1 MSKIST
7 YLWPGKVHL
16 GFGSANLAAQEV
28 SLLGEKSVFVLVD
41 PGVRQAGLLDRVL
54 ESLQAS
60 DIQVTVY
67 DQVVPN
73 PDMASVHA
81 AADALRDAHS
91 DVLIGMGGGSALD
104 TAKAV
109 MLLVGGPSS
118 ATIDEYSTA
127 LGDEKR
133 PYPAPQDMLPYIA
146 IPTTAGT
153 GAEVT
158 PWAVITRNDNEMKFG
173 VGDAT
178 TIPNSALVDPA
189 LTMTLPSHLT
199 ASTGMDALSHLIEA
213 YVSTNNNP
221 MLDPLILHGIELI
234 GRSLRTAVSRSDNK
248 QARLGMME
256 ASLLGGVAIG
266 SNWLG
271 ACHSLAHPLSGLA
284 GVHHGLACGIMLP
297 HQMAYS
303 LMGALERYAHIAIA
317 LDDAWTGDEPLREL
331 AFGAVTAVSQLLS
344 DTGLPTCLSDAGVSE
359 SLLPELAK
367 AAYADLNWW
376 TNPREVSEQAM
387 AEMYRAAI

>member
-1 MSKIST
+1 MSNIST

-28 SLLGEKSVFVLVD
+28 ALLGEKSVFVIVD
-41 PGVRQAGLLDRVL
+41 PGVRQAGLLDGVL
-54 ESLQAS
+54 QGLQAA
-60 DIQVTVY
+60 DVEVTVY

-73 PDMASVHA
+73 PDMDSVHA
-81 AADALRDAHS
+81 AANALRDAKS

-109 MLLVGGPSS
+109 KLLVGGPPS
-118 ATIDEYSTA
+118 AAIDEYATA
-127 LGDEKR
+127 RGDEKR
-133 PYPAPQDMLPYIA
+133 PYPARQDMPPYIA

-158 PWAVITRNDNEMKFG
+158 PWAVITRNDNGMKFG
-173 VGDAT
+173 VGDVS
-178 TIPNSALVDPA
+178 TIPEVALVDPE
-189 LTMTLPSHLT
+189 LTLTLPPHLT
-199 ASTGMDALSHLIEA
+199 AATGMDALSHLIEA

-221 MLDPLILHGIELI
+221 ILDPLILHGIELI
-234 GRSLRTAVSRSDNK
+234 GRSLRTAVSRGDNK
-248 QARLGMME
+248 QARHDMME
-256 ASLLGGVAIG
+256 ASLLGGVAIS

-303 LMGALERYAHIAIA
+303 LMGALGRYADIALA
-317 LDDAWTGDEPLREL
+317 LDDLWTGDESVREM

-344 DTGLPTCLSDAGVSE
+344 DTGLPTCLSEAGVSE
-359 SLLPELAK
+359 DLLPQLAK

-376 TNPREVSEQAM
+376 TNPREVNEQAM
-387 AEMYRAAI
+387 ADMYRAAM